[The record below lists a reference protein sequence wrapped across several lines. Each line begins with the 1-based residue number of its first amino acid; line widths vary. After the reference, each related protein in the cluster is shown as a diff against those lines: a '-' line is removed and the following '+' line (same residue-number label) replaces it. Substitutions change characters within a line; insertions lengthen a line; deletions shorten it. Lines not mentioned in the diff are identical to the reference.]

1 MAVMAVL
8 LTASIGMPGD
18 GDHAMQATR
27 LPMRIT
33 LVMAMM
39 VMMAAVGSLAT
50 GSAALRLGRQ
60 PGVAIAAL
68 TLLLVVLLL
77 SGLSLLGLMA

>member
-33 LVMAMM
+33 LAVA
-39 VMMAAVGSLAT
+39 MMAAVGSLAT
-50 GSAALRLGRQ
+50 GSAALRLARQ

>member
-8 LTASIGMPGD
+8 FTASVGMPGD

-33 LVMAMM
+33 LLMAML
-39 VMMAAVGSLAT
+39 AAVGSLAT
-50 GSAALRLGRQ
+50 GSAALRFGRQ
-60 PGVAIAAL
+60 PGAAIAAL
-68 TLLLVVLLL
+68 ILLLVVLLL
-77 SGLSLLGLMA
+77 SGVSLLGLMA

>member
-33 LVMAMM
+33 LAVA
-39 VMMAAVGSLAT
+39 MMAAVGSLAT

>member
-1 MAVMAVL
+1 MAVL

>member
-1 MAVMAVL
+1 MAVL

-39 VMMAAVGSLAT
+39 AMMAAVGSLAT